1 LLCILGDTTV
11 EVALV
16 VFVNGSFTDV
26 PKNSSSKTYKI
37 FAGKFRDSVGILVAK
52 IFYKAI
58 NKHSY

>member
-1 LLCILGDTTV
+1 M

-26 PKNSSSKTYKI
+26 PKNSSSKTYKT
-37 FAGKFRDSVGILVAK
+37 FAEKFSYSVGILVAK